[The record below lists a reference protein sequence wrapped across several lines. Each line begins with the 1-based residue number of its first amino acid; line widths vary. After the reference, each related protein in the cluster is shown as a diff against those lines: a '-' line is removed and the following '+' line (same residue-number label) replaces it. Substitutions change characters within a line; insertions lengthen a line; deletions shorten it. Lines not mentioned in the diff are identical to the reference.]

1 MSTNLQEMA
10 NAIRALSMDA
20 VEKANSGHPGMPM
33 GMADVATILFTEFL
47 KYNPQ
52 DPNWADRDRFIL
64 SAGHGSM
71 LLYSLLYLTGYED
84 ITLDEIKNFRQLG
97 SRTCGHPEFGHAGG
111 IETTTGPLGQGIS
124 NSTGFALAERM
135 LNARF
140 GDDLVNHKTYVI
152 AGDGC
157 LMEGISQEAISLA
170 GHLKLNKLIVLWDDN
185 KITIDG
191 AVSLASSEDQLKRF
205 EAAGWNVVSIDGHD
219 FDEIRT
225 ALNNAQ
231 NSDKPVLI
239 GCRTTIAK
247 GAPTK
252 AGTSSSHGSPLG
264 KTEIEGA
271 RQNLNWQ
278 YEPFVIP
285 ENIMNAWR
293 EAVTKGIKA
302 YNSWKNKLR
311 LSEFKKEFERVMA
324 HKLPADF
331 NAAIEKQKQ
340 VFAASSKMATR
351 KSSGISLETLVEA
364 MPELIGG
371 SADLTGSNL
380 TKTKTLIPITDTN
393 YSGKYIYYGI
403 REHGMAAA
411 MNGISLHGGFR
422 PYGGTFFV
430 FTDYCKPAIRLS
442 ALMHQPVIYV
452 MTHDSIGLGED
463 GPTHQP
469 IEHLASMRAIPNLL
483 VLRPADATET
493 LECWQIALEN
503 LHGPSMLV
511 LTRQD
516 VPNLR
521 PEYVAE
527 NKCEKG
533 AYFIKQHQ
541 NPDITLLATGSE
553 VGLAVTASEKLLAE
567 GIKANVVS
575 FPSWEL
581 FEKQKKKY
589 KKEIL
594 GNASHPKIAIEAAA
608 KFGWERYI
616 GTKGAFI
623 GMQGFGASAPAEKL
637 YEHFGITVE
646 ATVAKAK
653 EILKK

>member
-10 NAIRALSMDA
+10 NAMRALSMDA

-84 ITLDEIKNFRQLG
+84 ISLDEIKNFRQLG

-111 IETTTGPLGQGIS
+111 IETTTGPLGQGIA

-205 EAAGWNVVSIDGHD
+205 EAAGWNVVSVDGHN
-219 FDEIRT
+219 FDEIRA

-271 RQNLNWQ
+271 RKILNWNS
-278 YEPFVIP
+278 EPFVIP
-285 ENIMNAWR
+285 AEILNTWR
-293 EAVTKGIKA
+293 EAGTKGIKT
-302 YNSWKNKLR
+302 YNSWKNRLR
-311 LSEFKKEFERVMA
+311 ASENKKEFERVML

-351 KSSGISLETLVEA
+351 KSSGESLKALTAV
-364 MPELIGG
+364 MPELLGG

-380 TKTKTLIPITDTN
+380 TKNDMKPVTADD

-469 IEHLASMRAIPNLL
+469 VEHLASMRAIPNLL

-527 NKCEKG
+527 NKCKKG

-541 NPDITLLATGSE
+541 SPDITLLATGSE
-553 VGLAVTASEKLLAE
+553 VGLAVAASEKLLAE

-616 GTKGAFI
+616 GTKGAFV

-637 YEHFGITVE
+637 YEHFAITVD

>member
-1 MSTNLQEMA
+1 MSVNHQEMA
-10 NAIRALSMDA
+10 NTIRALSMDA

-33 GMADVATILFTEFL
+33 GMADVATVLFSDFL
-47 KYNPQ
+47 KFNPS

-71 LLYSLLYLTGYED
+71 LLYSLLYLTGYEEM
-84 ITLDEIKNFRQLG
+84 TLDEIKNFRQLG
-97 SRTCGHPEFGHAGG
+97 AKTCGHPEFGLAGG
-111 IETTTGPLGQGIS
+111 IETTTGPLGQGLA
-124 NSTGFALAERM
+124 NSVGFALAEKM

-140 GDDLVNHKTYVI
+140 GDLVDHRTYVI

-157 LMEGISQEAISLA
+157 LMEGISQEAISMA
-170 GHLKLNKLIVLWDDN
+170 GHLKLNKLVVLWDDN

-191 AVSLASSEDQLKRF
+191 AVSISSSEDQLKRF
-205 EAAGWNVVSIDGHD
+205 EAAGWNVCSIDGHN
-219 FDEIRT
+219 FEEISN
-225 ALNNAQ
+225 ALANAQ
-231 NSDKPVLI
+231 NSDRPVLI

-271 RQNLNWQ
+271 RKNINWPH
-278 YEPFVIP
+278 EPFVVPAEIL
-285 ENIMNAWR
+285 NAWR
-293 EAVTKGIKA
+293 EVGTKNIKT

-311 LSEFKKEFERVMA
+311 ASENKKEFERVMA
-324 HKLPADF
+324 HKLPVQF
-331 NAAIEKQKQ
+331 NEEVQKAKK
-340 VFAASSKMATR
+340 VFSASSKMATR
-351 KSSGISLETLVEA
+351 KSSGESLKALTAV

-380 TKTKTLIPITDTN
+380 TKNDMKPVTASD
-393 YSGKYIYYGI
+393 YGGRYIYYGI

-430 FTDYCKPAIRLS
+430 FTDYCKPSIRLS

-469 IEHLASMRAIPNLL
+469 VEHLASMRAIPNLL

-516 VPNLR
+516 VPNIR
-521 PEYVAE
+521 PQYTEE
-527 NKCEKG
+527 NLCEKG
-533 AYFIKQHQ
+533 AYFIKQTE

-553 VGLAVTASEKLLAE
+553 VGLALAAADKLAAE
-567 GIKANVVS
+567 NIKANVVS

-581 FEKQKKKY
+581 FEKQTKKY
-589 KKEIL
+589 KKQIL
-594 GNASHPKIAIEAAA
+594 GVDSHPKIAIEAGA

-616 GTKGAFI
+616 GKKGGFV
-623 GMQGFGASAPAEKL
+623 GMNSFGASAPAEKL
-637 YEHFGITVE
+637 YEHFGITAE
-646 ATVAKAK
+646 AVVAKAK
-653 EILKK
+653 ELVK